1 MQENGGI
8 KELIAQDIWGGVK
21 DFLNYELIYIGS
33 ETGPVIFTVG
43 LVLTFIL
50 SIIVTTAALRGI
62 RILVSKK
69 MPREDK
75 LKMVSVFGFIRYFVF
90 MILFLLFLSGAG
102 VNIILLLT
110 ASAAL
115 FVGLGLALRELFQ
128 DIIGGIAILI
138 DQSLHVNDIIEVDNK
153 VGRVIEVRLRTTRAL
168 TRDDKIIVI
177 PNHKFISDVVYNY
190 TQNHNSTREFVQVR
204 APFGCDAELVRTLL
218 LQCADE
224 QNGVMKSPQPF
235 VLLEEFGESGHIFGV
250 YFYVEDSF
258 VDPKIKSEL
267 RFRIDSKFKEHQINI
282 PFPQRDVHFFDKSNR
297 ENTKNE

>member
-1 MQENGGI
+1 MQEGTGLKKVIEQGIWGNI
-8 KELIAQDIWGGVK
+8 KE
-21 DFLNYELIYIGS
+21 FLNYELLYIGS

-43 LVLTFIL
+43 LVLSFIL
-50 SIIVTTAALRGI
+50 AIIVANLIIRGI
-62 RILVSKK
+62 RHLVSKN
-69 MPREDK
+69 MPQGDK
-75 LKMVSVFGFIRYFVF
+75 LKMVSVFGFVKYFVYV
-90 MILFLLFLSGAG
+90 ILFLLFLSAAG

-138 DQSLHVNDIIEVDNK
+138 DQSLHVGDIIEVDNK

-204 APFGCDAELVRTLL
+204 APIKCDTQQVKDLL
-218 LQCADE
+218 LKCARE
-224 QNGVMKSPQPF
+224 QKGILSSPEPF
-235 VLLEEFGESGHIFGV
+235 VLFEEFADSALLFGI
-250 YFYVEDSF
+250 YFYIEDSF

-267 RFRIDSKFKEHQINI
+267 RFKIDTTFKQHNITI
-282 PFPQRDVHFFDKSNR
+282 PFPQRDIHFFEKSNPL
-297 ENTKNE
+297 KP